1 MAPPA
6 DERLS
11 GAIRARL
18 ADLTAQTPGRL
29 EFALRIALICA
40 LTTLVAQTYETPDV
54 ALSAYVVF
62 FMLKPDRTSSV
73 LASAAF
79 AILISI
85 LIASLLLLAS
95 GVLDYPALRVAMMA
109 VLSLLMLFLASA
121 SKLKPFASTIALI
134 LAYALDVMGKSP
146 GGELATRALLYVWLL
161 VFVPAGISVVVNM
174 LAGPAPRHLA
184 ERGIAGRLR
193 AAQLLLAQPD
203 DAARRRV
210 AALRRQGSMGL
221 LGLVRLALLERTT
234 PRPHLLA
241 LQQAAR
247 STATLLMLAEAIDR
261 EHDMP
266 ASWRR
271 SAAVVLGEMAAILDR
286 RLYPVGI
293 EPVACAE
300 AAARTGPA
308 ALLAADFDA
317 VLAGFALPPPAAGP
331 APAKAKSGFFVPD
344 AFSNPDHVRYAVKVT
359 MAAMG
364 CYLFYSLTDW
374 QGIHTCLIT
383 CYIVGLDTTAETI
396 EKLSLRI
403 VGALAGAA
411 AGIAAIVWLTPH
423 IDRIEGLLVL
433 VFGGALAGGWIAGGG
448 PRIAYAGFQM
458 TFAFFLCVIQ
468 GASPAFDLT
477 VARDRVIGILIGN
490 AAIFLI
496 FVTVWPASIGR
507 RIDPAIAALLEGLAR
522 IARLPD
528 RAQRRDALPAAHAG
542 VSQVETNLNI
552 AVFEP
557 LSMRPD
563 AAWFHRRAGVLES
576 LATAEATL
584 LTTDDRAALDAE
596 AARLQSLADAV
607 RRGEVPDAS
616 MADRNRLEQL
626 LAR

>member
-18 ADLTAQTPGRL
+18 ADLTAPTPGRV
-29 EFALRIALICA
+29 EFALRIAAICV

-73 LASAAF
+73 LAGAAF

-85 LIASLLLLAS
+85 LIASLLLIAS
-95 GVLDYPALRVAMMA
+95 GVLDYPALRVAIMA

-134 LAYALDVMGKSP
+134 LAYALDVMGKAP

-161 VFVPAGISVVVNM
+161 ICLPAGISIVVNM
-174 LAGPAPRHLA
+174 LAGPAPRRLA

-193 AAQLLLAQPD
+193 AAQRLLAQPD

-221 LGLVRLALLERTT
+221 LGQVRLALLERTT

-247 STATLLMLAEAIDR
+247 STGTLLMLAEAIDR
-261 EHDMP
+261 QPDMP
-266 ASWRR
+266 ANWRR
-271 SAAVVLGEMAAILDR
+271 AAASVLGEMAAILDR
-286 RLYPVGI
+286 HLYPVGI
-293 EPVACAE
+293 EAVD

-317 VLAGFALPPPAAGP
+317 VLAGFAIPPPAPEP
-331 APAKAKSGFFVPD
+331 APAKARSGFFVPD

-403 VGALAGAA
+403 MGALVGAA

-448 PRIAYAGFQM
+448 PRIAYAGFQL
-458 TFAFFLCVIQ
+458 TFAVFLCVIQ

-490 AAIFLI
+490 AAVYLI
-496 FVTVWPASIGR
+496 FVTVWPASIVR

-528 RAQRRDALPAAHAG
+528 RAARRDALPAAHAA
-542 VSQVETNLNI
+542 VSPVETHLDI

-563 AAWFHRRAGVLES
+563 AGWFRRRAGMLQALS
-576 LATAEATL
+576 TAEASL
-584 LTTDDRAALDAE
+584 LVTDDRAALDDE

-607 RRGEVPDAS
+607 QRGDVPDAS
-616 MADRNRLEQL
+616 VADRNRLEQL